1 MLAKKYRLPVSSVL
15 NQKGLMRR
23 GRYFIVKVF
32 PPARAYSRLSAVVS
46 AKVSPTAAGRNALK
60 RLVYATSRAPLF
72 ALPVADYLVI
82 AQKGAYDK
90 AASDGIIKE
99 LKNLLTATS

>member
-15 NQKGLMRR
+15 NQKGLTRR
-23 GRYFIVKVF
+23 GRYFIVKTF
-32 PPARAYSRLSAVVS
+32 SPAHAYSRLSAVVS
-46 AKVSPTAAGRNALK
+46 AKVSPTAVGRNALK
-60 RLVYATSRAPLF
+60 RSVYAAAGTLLSS
-72 ALPVADYLVI
+72 LPIADYLVI
-82 AQKGAYDK
+82 AQKGAYDT